1 MNKILLSLLFA
12 AFILTGSAYAQTPPP
27 AASPT
32 PATPAATT
40 EEVKPAHHLHHPELH
55 KALRKLKAAKQ
66 DLEKAAH
73 DYGGHKAKAIE
84 SIDAAIAELQ
94 AALDSAKAE

>member
-1 MNKILLSLLFA
+1 
-12 AFILTGSAYAQTPPP
+12 
-27 AASPT
+27 
-32 PATPAATT
+32 
-40 EEVKPAHHLHHPELH
+40 
-55 KALRKLKAAKQ
+55 LRKLKAAKQ